1 MSRLSRIVAAGT
13 VAMMLT
19 ACAKD
24 SGRSA
29 SPTTRV
35 TTSTTTQVVNPSTTV
50 TSSTTT
56 APTTTATSVSP
67 SPCQTGRGGTPSS
80 TVRQPSAGTYLY
92 ASCSPSSAATTTLRI
107 ASEGAAVRTPW
118 NAPFSNGTLVANRV
132 VVDGSV
138 VEPSAV
144 FSLNTT
150 TLQCDWD
157 PDLAVY
163 PARLSVGVSWRA
175 DGRCSMEFG
184 QSFQVNRSS
193 QVTGTRS
200 FAVSGTAVDTWV
212 VEETLD
218 FLYVDNPRRASTT
231 WHRTLLGY
239 LDPQR
244 GVNVYERSTSEA
256 TGQYPQRKTTVERY
270 LKSVIPAT

>member
-1 MSRLSRIVAAGT
+1 M
-13 VAMMLT
+13 
-19 ACAKD
+19 
-24 SGRSA
+24 
-29 SPTTRV
+29 
-35 TTSTTTQVVNPSTTV
+35 
-50 TSSTTT
+50 
-56 APTTTATSVSP
+56 
-67 SPCQTGRGGTPSS
+67 
-80 TVRQPSAGTYLY
+80 
-92 ASCSPSSAATTTLRI
+92 
-107 ASEGAAVRTPW
+107 
-118 NAPFSNGTLVANRV
+118 
-132 VVDGSV
+132 DGSV

-212 VEETLD
+212 VEETLVSRSPEMVSRFVGRRTVYD
-218 FLYVDNPRRASTT
+218 FETIKTFCAHGDVLAILFRQAESLGDWIIYEQLVEHAVLTAPPQTIVQVSQRRGSEWLT
-231 WHRTLLGY
+231 
-239 LDPQR
+239 QR
-244 GVNVYERSTSEA
+244 IER
-256 TGQYPQRKTTVERY
+256 
-270 LKSVIPAT
+270 